1 MSNASMKTAPAT
13 TQAAANDQSV
23 QVLSVYL
30 KDQAFGIP
38 IANIQDV
45 LKPLQMTEVPLAPGY
60 IAGVANLRGRIVTA
74 VNLRSR
80 ILGKATRERDSMNV
94 VIETGGE
101 LYSILVDR
109 VGDVLNLNTT
119 NVEAPPLTLDA
130 GFRNLIGGVHQ
141 LDGSIMIILDTE
153 KVIHEAA

>member
-1 MSNASMKTAPAT
+1 MSKTT
-13 TQAAANDQSV
+13 KKTEGETL

-38 IANIQDV
+38 IVNIQDV
-45 LKPLQMTEVPLAPGY
+45 LKPLQMTQVPLAPDY
-60 IAGVANLRGRIVTA
+60 IAGIANLRGRIVTA
-74 VNLRSR
+74 INLRSR
-80 ILGKATRERDSMNV
+80 ILGKAVAERDSMNV

-109 VGDVLNLNTT
+109 VGDVLNLDPDS
-119 NVEAPPLTLDA
+119 VEAPPLTLDET
-130 GFRNLIGGVHQ
+130 FRDLIGGVHQ
-141 LDGSIMIILDTE
+141 LDKSIMIILDTE